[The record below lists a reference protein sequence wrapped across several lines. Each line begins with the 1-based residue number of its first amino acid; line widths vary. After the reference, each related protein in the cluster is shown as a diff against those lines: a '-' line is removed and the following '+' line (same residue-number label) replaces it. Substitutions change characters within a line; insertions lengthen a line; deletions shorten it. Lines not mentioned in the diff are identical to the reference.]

1 MYLNNIFTCKIQAM
15 TEKDKMILGKP
26 YMASD
31 KELQKDRLEA
41 QRACYRYNQ
50 IDPKNYKERKA
61 LIRGLFGETDALF
74 CIEQPFYCD
83 YGFNIRIGNNFF
95 SNYHLTILDCAPVTI
110 GENVMFGPNVS
121 IYTAGHPIH
130 PEIRNTGLEFALPVT
145 IGDNVWIGGNVVINP
160 NVNIGANSV
169 IGSGSVVTKDI
180 PANVI
185 AVGNPCKVIRKIT
198 DEDKKYYYK
207 NREI

>member
-1 MYLNNIFTCKIQAM
+1 M

>member
-1 MYLNNIFTCKIQAM
+1 M
-15 TEKDKMILGKP
+15 TEKEKMIEGKP

-31 KELQKDRLEA
+31 KELQKARLEA
-41 QRACYRYNQ
+41 QRTCYRYNQ
-50 IDPKNYKERKA
+50 IDPKNYKERKGVIRA
-61 LIRGLFGETDALF
+61 LFANTDALF

-110 GENVMFGPNVS
+110 GENVMFGPNVA

-130 PEIRNTGLEFALPVT
+130 HEIRNTGLEYALPVT
-145 IGDNVWIGGNVVINP
+145 IGDNVWIGGNTVINP
-160 NVNIGANSV
+160 NVNIGNNTV

-180 PANVI
+180 PSNVI
-185 AVGNPCKVIRKIT
+185 AVGNPCKVLREIT
-198 DEDKKYYYK
+198 EEDKKYYYRK
-207 NREI
+207 QEL